1 MTKPTSAVTKR
12 CNEIRS
18 PRNTGLNGVAA
29 DSMARSAS
37 SAPVLARACRCTEAA
52 CSRSVTLV
60 SLTLHAPARHPSKDA
75 RALRADSI
83 FWLKRASTKLRSVN
97 VMSDSRDTMIPTPSP
112 RRGATPRWLRL
123 LIPLVLAIVWLGVFA
138 VGGSSFSKVSS
149 VAVNELAQHLPSSA
163 EATKV
168 HELQT
173 EFRDSDLIPAVVV
186 YQRIGGLTDADK
198 AHINDQCSAFADV
211 QGVDAE
217 GVSPAIFS
225 SDNAAAE
232 VFVPIESNGKVSDS
246 VNVLRANLADTTS
259 DGLSVWVTGPAGLS
273 ADIGAAFSGIDGL
286 LLLVA
291 FAAVFLI
298 LIFVYRSPL
307 LPLIVLGTS
316 LFALT
321 AAVLVVVALAEAG
334 TIVLSGQTQ
343 GIMFILV
350 IGAATDYSL
359 LYVARYREAL
369 RDHERRWDATW
380 AALRG
385 SFEPI
390 LASGATVIAAL
401 MLLLFSD
408 LNSNKAMGPVTA
420 IGVGFAILSA
430 LTFLP
435 AVLMATGRGAYWPVR
450 PKLGSPH
457 PAVTGTG
464 AKGVWPRIGRL
475 VSRRPRM
482 VWVLSTLVLLG
493 ASVGMLQLNANGV
506 SMSHFVIGESQARD
520 GQAVLGEHFPAG
532 SGTPAVIIAPEPQL
546 DSAAKTLLSTDG
558 VASVN
563 VLSAD
568 SASGTF
574 PVTANGI
581 QPLGPPG
588 TPVGDPT
595 VKDGNVMLQATL
607 DFAGD
612 SSEAEN
618 TVTALRASLAE
629 SSPGALVGGTT
640 AVALDTNVAAIHDRN
655 LIIPLVLVAITL
667 ILMLLLRAIV
677 APILL
682 ILSVVVSFGAA
693 LGVSVIVFNGVFNF
707 PGADPSVPMFG
718 FVFLVALGIDYNIF
732 LMTRVREESIKH
744 GTREGILRGLASTGG
759 VITSAGLVLAATFA
773 ALGVL
778 PVLFLAQISF
788 IVAFGVLVD
797 TFLVRSLLV
806 PALSYD
812 IGKAIWWPSALSRN
826 ELGRSAQSRPN
837 ESSEWAKALSAPD
850 RRGN

>member
-1 MTKPTSAVTKR
+1 MSHSAEPTSPPNLDR
-12 CNEIRS
+12 
-18 PRNTGLNGVAA
+18 P
-29 DSMARSAS
+29 ARS
-37 SAPVLARACRCTEAA
+37 V
-52 CSRSVTLV
+52 
-60 SLTLHAPARHPSKDA
+60 
-75 RALRADSI
+75 
-83 FWLKRASTKLRSVN
+83 
-97 VMSDSRDTMIPTPSP
+97 
-112 RRGATPRWLRL
+112 PRWLRL
-123 LIPLVLAIVWLGVFA
+123 VIPLVLAVVWLGVFA
-138 VGGSSFSKVSS
+138 VGGSSFSKISG
-149 VAVNELAQHLPSSA
+149 VAVNELAQHLPASA

-168 HELQT
+168 HDLQT
-173 EFRDSDLIPAVVV
+173 EFRDSDLVPAVVV
-186 YQRIGGLTDADK
+186 YQRIGGLTDADRDL
-198 AHINDQCSAFADV
+198 INDQRSMFADLH
-211 QGVDAE
+211 GVESD

-225 SDNAAAE
+225 EDKAAAE
-232 VFVPIESNGKVSDS
+232 VFVPIDSTGKVSDT
-246 VNVLRANLADTTS
+246 VKLLRASLADIGP
-259 DGLSVWVTGPAGLS
+259 DGLSAWVTGPAGLS
-273 ADIGAAFSGIDGL
+273 ADIGGAFGGIDGL
-286 LLLVA
+286 LLIVA

-298 LIFVYRSPL
+298 LIVVYRSPF
-307 LPLIVLGTS
+307 LPFIVLGTS

-321 AAVLVVVALAEAG
+321 ASVLVVVALAEADA
-334 TIVLSGQTQ
+334 IILSGQTQ
-343 GIMFILV
+343 GILFILV

-401 MLLLFSD
+401 MLLLFSE
-408 LNSNKAMGPVTA
+408 LNSNRAMGPVAA
-420 IGVGFAILSA
+420 IGVGFAVLAA

-435 AVLMATGRGAYWPVR
+435 AVLMATGRAAFWPIR

-457 PAVTGTG
+457 PSVTGPT
-464 AKGVWPRIGRL
+464 AKGIWPRVGRL
-475 VSRRPRM
+475 VARRPRV
-482 VWVLSTLVLLG
+482 VWVVSTLVLVG
-493 ASVGMLQLNANGV
+493 ASFGVLQLKADGV

-532 SGTPAVIIAPEPQL
+532 SGTPTVVIAPESEL
-546 DSAAKTLLSTDG
+546 NSVAKTLLTTSG
-558 VASVN
+558 VDSVT

-568 SASGTF
+568 SPRGTL
-574 PVTANGI
+574 PVTVSGI

-588 TPVGDPT
+588 TPVGEPT
-595 VKDGNVMLQATL
+595 VKDGKVLLQATL
-607 DFAGD
+607 EYAGD
-612 SSEAEN
+612 SAEAER
-618 TVTALRASLAE
+618 TVSTLRASLVE
-629 SSPGALVGGTT
+629 SNSAALVGGTT
-640 AVALDTNVAAIHDRN
+640 AVALDTNEAAIHDRN

-667 ILMLLLRAIV
+667 ILMLLLRSIV

-693 LGVSVIVFNGVFNF
+693 LGVSALVFNGIFDF

-732 LMTRVREESIKH
+732 LMTRVREESLKH
-744 GTREGILRGLASTGG
+744 GTREGILRGLTSTGG

-812 IGKAIWWPSALSRN
+812 IGKKIWWPSAL
-826 ELGRSAQSRPN
+826 GRQDPVRQDPVHLDPVRQSIR
-837 ESSEWAKALSAPD
+837 EDAI
-850 RRGN
+850 